1 MRENVA
7 VDIRSAFVP
16 SFNITNYIKAAAVSG
31 FGPMQKLYLLKER
44 PATVVPGLGS
54 LL

>member
-16 SFNITNYIKAAAVSG
+16 SFNINYIKAAAVSG
-31 FGPMQKLYLLKER
+31 LGPMQKLYLLKER
-44 PATVVPGLGS
+44 PATVVTGLGS